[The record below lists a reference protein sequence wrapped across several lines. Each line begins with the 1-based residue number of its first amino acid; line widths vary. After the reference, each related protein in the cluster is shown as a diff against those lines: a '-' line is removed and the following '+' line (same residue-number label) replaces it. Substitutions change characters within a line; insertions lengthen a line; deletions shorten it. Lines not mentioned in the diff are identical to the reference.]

1 VDPARLEHRHPVT
14 AYRGR
19 DLHGTVR
26 RIWLAGRPAG
36 PDTGDRPGQLTRP
49 PGRRA

>member
-14 AYRGR
+14 PYRGR

-26 RIWLAGRPAG
+26 RIWLAGLPAG
-36 PDTGDRPGQLTRP
+36 PDDRSGQLTRP
-49 PGRRA
+49 TGRRA